1 MKGER
6 QLLAI
11 LSRENKTIPELA
23 KMLNVSY
30 DTARQRVNELRLKK
44 KVRVAGWV
52 ELKTTMV
59 RTWGIGSQQDEP
71 RPVRVKVKIK
81 KSHPQL
87 AVSVRECPKKVV
99 FRREVWDDWMFRV
112 RRVAA

>member
-30 DTARQRVNELRLKK
+30 DTARNRINELSRKK

-59 RTWGIGSQQDEP
+59 RTWGIGSQPDEP
-71 RPVRVKVKIK
+71 RPTYVSKTWPRMAVAVKECSTGKIYR
-81 KSHPQL
+81 HEP
-87 AVSVRECPKKVV
+87 
-99 FRREVWDDWMFRV
+99 WDDLMFRV
-112 RRVAA
+112 RRAVK